1 MIRLQSVLKLGN
13 QDDLMLGNPM
23 RKFIMN
29 CALRC
34 VGILSGGLIGA
45 AFGGGSGVVWGG
57 GGGGMAG
64 AALFTLIGGA
74 VGFFMIPDLK
84 WLFRKLPMI
93 GDWTIFRQN

>member
-1 MIRLQSVLKLGN
+1 MIRLHAVLMLGN

-23 RKFIMN
+23 RRFIMH
-29 CALRC
+29 CVLRF

-57 GGGGMAG
+57 GGGGMPG
-64 AALFTLIGGA
+64 AALFTLIGSI
-74 VGFFMIPDLK
+74 VGFFVIPDLK

-93 GDWTIFRQN
+93 GDWTIFQ